1 MIRLR
6 ILKPAALACAAS
18 LTLANPLLAKP
29 KYGATATVAKNF
41 NPATVK
47 TYTWTPGRP
56 STDKAIDAKII
67 AAVDKELTSVGL
79 QPATGGTGDVL
90 VTYYSISRTDVDVK
104 AKPDEKG
111 LRPEHTVGSLVVALL
126 DPASRKPAVQL
137 RIDKPIERTDIEGSI
152 NTLVPELF
160 TKYPGKDA
168 KKP

>member
-1 MIRLR
+1 MQKRQLIQSSVAAIRDSGSKDR
-6 ILKPAALACAAS
+6 AS
-18 LTLANPLLAKP
+18 SVEADDEPGSKFDLPEQIGVDGDRASDI
-29 KYGATATVAKNF
+29 GTA
-41 NPATVK
+41 
-47 TYTWTPGRP
+47 GERM
-56 STDKAIDAKII
+56 
-67 AAVDKELTSVGL
+67 AAVDKELATVGL
-79 QPATGGTGDVL
+79 QPSSSGPGDVL

-137 RIDKPIERTDIEGSI
+137 RIDKPIERADIEGSI